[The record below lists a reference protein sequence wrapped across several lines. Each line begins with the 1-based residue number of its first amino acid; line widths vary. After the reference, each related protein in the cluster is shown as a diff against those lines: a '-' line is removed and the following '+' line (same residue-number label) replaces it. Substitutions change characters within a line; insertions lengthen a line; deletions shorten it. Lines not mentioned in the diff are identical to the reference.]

1 MFGDQSHLPEAGA
14 DVIRGRKERF
24 RVVIRLST
32 LNEIDCRLADGERA
46 DSVLQQPGRFAL
58 LVYLA
63 MAGGRAVRRDTL
75 LGLFWPDSPEDR
87 ARHRLSQAVYHLRC
101 SLGRDVIHGRG
112 ASGYGISR
120 EHLWCDAVEFVD
132 ACESG
137 AHERALELYRGEFLA
152 GFFPEGALGFERWM
166 EQRRSG
172 LRRMAADAALSLA
185 ESRLPGDTVGAA
197 TAARRAMRLTP
208 FDEPSVRR
216 VIRLLA
222 EADDRVGALGA
233 YESLRERLSREF
245 GAEPSEATEEL
256 VRAVNEGGRDGER
269 APTAEL
275 SEARRRDDIPDLVA
289 AGSENVGPEPVAASS
304 ARGGW
309 ILVAVAV
316 MAAVILGISQSSAR
330 TAESSPVPRVVV
342 EDVRDHAE
350 LEPDGG
356 ISRAVTNGTLARLA
370 EVSSFEVAP
379 HTPGRD
385 VGEIG
390 GPSVI
395 LRSDL
400 ARSGD
405 LVRVS
410 ALLLDAESMVTI
422 GRGSQDLPDADEL
435 ELADAAAAWLAR
447 FVRERAGAWMK
458 ERRINDSG
466 ATEAT
471 LGLIRA
477 AVAGREQADS
487 LAQVGSLESA
497 RTLLGIADSL
507 LTRAEEEAPSWSE
520 PSVQRAETAL
530 SSMWIALRGG
540 ALEGMDPRRE
550 IGRGLEYA
558 ERALSVS
565 PSDPEA
571 LTVRATLT
579 YWLWRLTPGDS
590 AARGVEIRDRAER
603 QLRELVTRDPTRARA
618 WTDLSALLQAR
629 GAFAEARWAAERA
642 YRADAYLDRTGS
654 VTPRLFETAL
664 ETGDLAAAER
674 WCEELASGRGAAGV
688 AAYCRLALLA
698 WAPASG
704 PSQVTGGRT
713 LLAGVDG
720 EEASEERWAP
730 QLDGLMAVILARA
743 GRSDAARAILSEVG
757 EEGPD
762 PEALPLH
769 AWALIHLDQADS
781 ARALLDRY
789 VSERPHT
796 RSGLLESRRFQALW
810 PAGEGPAAVAWRE

>member
-1 MFGDQSHLPEAGA
+1 M
-14 DVIRGRKERF
+14 
-24 RVVIRLST
+24 IRLST
-32 LNEIDCRLADGERA
+32 LKEIDCCLADGERA

-101 SLGRDVIHGRG
+101 SLGREVIHGRG
-112 ASGYGISR
+112 ASGYGVSR

-166 EQRRSG
+166 DQRRSG

-185 ESRLPGDTVGAA
+185 ESRLPADTVGAA

-256 VRAVNEGGRDGER
+256 VRMVNEGGRDGER

-275 SEARRRDDIPDLVA
+275 SEPRRRDDIPEPGAD
-289 AGSENVGPEPVAASS
+289 GSGDADAKPVTASS
-304 ARGGW
+304 SRGGW
-309 ILVAVAV
+309 ILVAAAL
-316 MAAVILGISQSSAR
+316 AAVTFGIVQSPAS

-385 VGEIG
+385 LGEIG

-405 LVRVS
+405 RVRVS

-422 GRGSQDLPDADEL
+422 GRGSQDLALADEL

-471 LGLIRA
+471 LELIRA

-540 ALEGMDPRRE
+540 ASAGMDPRRE
-550 IGRGLEYA
+550 IGRGLEHA

-571 LTVRATLT
+571 LTVQATLSH
-579 YWLWRLTPGDS
+579 WLWRLTPGDS
-590 AARGVEIRDRAER
+590 AAWGFEIRDRAER
-603 QLRELVTRDPTRARA
+603 QLRELVARDPTRARA

-674 WCEELASGRGAAGV
+674 WCEELASGRGAGGV
-688 AAYCRLALLA
+688 ETYCRLAILA
-698 WAPASG
+698 WGPASG
-704 PSQVTGGRT
+704 PPQVTGGRT
-713 LLAGVDG
+713 LLAGLDG
-720 EEASEERWAP
+720 EDASVERWAP

-743 GRSDAARAILSEVG
+743 GMSDAARAILSEVG
-757 EEGPD
+757 EEGPH

-796 RSGLLESRRFQALW
+796 RAGLLESRRFQALW
-810 PAGEGPAAVAWRE
+810 PAGEGPAAIASRE